1 MNAENFQEERRRGN
15 GVKRK
20 RAAEMNLPDL
30 KASSPSLMFRLE
42 NGSVG
47 RPNSVNYATMRNSCN
62 EGSCV
67 ITLPDQNVLY
77 KSDEKVSIR

>member
-1 MNAENFQEERRRGN
+1 MNAENFQEERRRGD

-30 KASSPSLMFRLE
+30 KASPSLMFRLE
-42 NGSVG
+42 SASVG
-47 RPNSVNYATMRNSCN
+47 RSNSVNYATMRNSRN

-67 ITLPDQNVLY
+67 VTLPDQNVLCISRM
-77 KSDEKVSIR
+77 KK